1 MSPGTST
8 ELLSLRQSISG
19 SLEYTAWSVYVSH
32 STSCLSPRFTQLLT
46 CFQTRSH
53 HTRGHIFWARTG
65 GVRTENHCTRFG
77 GHPSHLSEDQIKSLH
92 LSRPVAL
99 HFDFDF
105 QPVEPILTSLVSSQ
119 TLRVELGHMHS
130 KYPAL
135 AKTKH
140 PGSAQ
145 NGL

>member
-1 MSPGTST
+1 M
-8 ELLSLRQSISG
+8 
-19 SLEYTAWSVYVSH
+19 V
-32 STSCLSPRFTQLLT
+32 CLRFTLHFL
-46 CFQTRSH
+46 SESKI
-53 HTRGHIFWARTG
+53 HTTPDLFSDQEPSGTGGHIFWARTG
-65 GVRTENHCTRFG
+65 GVRTENHCARCG
-77 GHPSHLSEDQIKSLH
+77 GHPSHLSEDQIKSLY

-135 AKTKH
+135 AKIKH
-140 PGSAQ
+140 PGSGQ